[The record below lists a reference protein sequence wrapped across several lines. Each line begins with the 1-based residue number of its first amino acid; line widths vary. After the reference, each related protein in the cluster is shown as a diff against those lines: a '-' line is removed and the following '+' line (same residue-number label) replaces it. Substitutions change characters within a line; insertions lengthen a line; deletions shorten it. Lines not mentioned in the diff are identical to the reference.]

1 MFPWLAWTLVA
12 LFSWGLW
19 AVLSKLLGDALS
31 PGLSQ
36 TLSTLG
42 LVPLLVPLL
51 WSQRGNLRAASR
63 QGIGL
68 AVLGGIVT
76 CLGNV
81 AYYAALNRGGKA
93 ATVVSLAALAPIVTL
108 TLALAVLRERLN
120 RVQVAGALGS
130 LVALWLFNVQTDG
143 GLLSPAVAYAILP
156 IMLFGLSGFMQKLA
170 TNRLNGEL
178 AALWYLGAFLPVAL
192 WYGIREPWPEMISPR
207 TWLLVLALGFFLAL
221 GNLAVLAAFARGGK
235 ASVISPLSN
244 LFPLVSLPLLLL
256 LGEKI
261 GPREWAGIAVALLA
275 AVGLA
280 WESRAAP
287 ATASTQSSAH
297 L

>member
-19 AVLSKLLGDALS
+19 AALSKLLGDALS

-36 TLSTLG
+36 ALSTLG

-51 WSQRGNLRAASR
+51 WSQHGNLRSASR
-63 QGIGL
+63 RGTAL
-68 AVLGGIVT
+68 AVLGGVVT

-93 ATVVSLAALAPIVTL
+93 ATVVSLAALAPLVTL
-108 TLALAVLRERLN
+108 TLALVVLRERLN

-156 IMLFGLSGFMQKLA
+156 ITLFGLSGFMQKLA
-170 TNRLNGEL
+170 TNHLSGEL

-192 WYGIREPWPEMISPR
+192 WYGVREPWPTEITAR
-207 TWLLVLALGFFLAL
+207 TWSLVLALGFFLAL

-256 LGEKI
+256 LGERI

-280 WESRAAP
+280 WEEKTEPTLPAP
-287 ATASTQSSAH
+287 V
-297 L
+297 

>member
-12 LFSWGLW
+12 LFSWGFW
-19 AVLSKLLGDALS
+19 AVLSKLLDDALS

-42 LVPLLVPLL
+42 LLPLLAPLA
-51 WSQRGNLRAASR
+51 WSQRAGLRSASR
-63 QGIGL
+63 RGTLL
-68 AVLGGIVT
+68 ALLGGTVT

-81 AYYAALNRGGKA
+81 AYYAALGRGGKA
-93 ATVVSLAALAPIVTL
+93 ATVVSLAALAPLVTL
-108 TLALAVLRERLN
+108 TLALVVLRERLN
-120 RVQVAGALGS
+120 RVQVGGALAS
-130 LVALWLFNVQTDG
+130 LVALWLFNVQPDG
-143 GLLSPAVAYAILP
+143 SFLSPAVAHAILP
-156 IMLFGLSGFMQKLA
+156 ITFWGLSGFLQKHA
-170 TNRLNGEL
+170 TNHLNGPQ
-178 AALWYLGAFLPVAL
+178 AAFWYLAAFLPVAL
-192 WYGIREPWPEMISPR
+192 WYGVREPWPAEITAR
-207 TWLLVLALGFFLAL
+207 TWTLVLALGFFLAL

-261 GPREWAGIAVALLA
+261 GEREWTGIAVALLA

-280 WESRAAP
+280 WESKPKVTQPAASGTP
-287 ATASTQSSAH
+287 VA
-297 L
+297 